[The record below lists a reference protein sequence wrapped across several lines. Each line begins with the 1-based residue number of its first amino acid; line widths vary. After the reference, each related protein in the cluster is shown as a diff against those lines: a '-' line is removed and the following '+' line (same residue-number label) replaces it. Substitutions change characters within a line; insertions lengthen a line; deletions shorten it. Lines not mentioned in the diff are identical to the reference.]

1 MIMTMNNKWLQIIII
16 VQENHKKNKT
26 NKTKQK
32 QNNIYTYIYE
42 NNLLASFHL
51 TAVRDKE
58 TVKEQRE
65 KTKSFKVL

>member
-1 MIMTMNNKWLQIIII
+1 MITNNNYCSRKPQ
-16 VQENHKKNKT
+16 KKTKQ
-26 NKTKQK
+26 TKQK

-42 NNLLASFHL
+42 NNLLASFHS

-65 KTKSFKVL
+65 KTNSFKVL

>member
-1 MIMTMNNKWLQIIII
+1 MNNKWLQIIII